1 MTEKTGADLID
12 EAKSR
17 IKQVSAADEVS
28 SPDPKVVY
36 LDCRESSE
44 YNLGHIA
51 GSMFLPRGN
60 LETKVEALIPR
71 DSKVVIYCAS
81 GNRSA
86 LAADTMQRMGYT
98 DVASMAG
105 GIRAWLDAG
114 GEVE

>member
-1 MTEKTGADLID
+1 MAEKSGTVLID

-17 IKQVSAADEVS
+17 IKEVSAADAIRDR
-28 SPDPKVVY
+28 SPDTVY
-36 LDCRESSE
+36 LDVRELNE
-44 YNLGHIA
+44 WNLGHIPD
-51 GSMFLPRGN
+51 SLFLARGN
-60 LETKVEALIPR
+60 LETKIEGLIPR
-71 DSKVVIYCAS
+71 DRKVLIYCQS

-86 LAADTMQRMGYT
+86 LAADTMQQMGYN